1 MKYLTAQFARISLI
15 SIFIAAIAIG
25 LAYNLLTHLKPISSP
40 ASAPSLKE
48 LVPDFFRKGLNK
60 SDIPSVPRS
69 NIQLPLF
76 TGGYQSEEERVVG
89 LVEKATPSVV
99 SIVLTKQLPVYEQ
112 SRTNPFGDPSLCQF
126 FGEEFC
132 KDFATPQL
140 KQKGTQEQEVGAGS
154 GFFVGQNGLI
164 MTNKHVVE
172 RDDVSYTVVTNE
184 GKKYPA
190 KILARDPVNDLSL
203 VKIEGSGF
211 PTLVLGDSSQVK
223 LGQTVIAIG
232 NALGEFRNT
241 VSKGII
247 SGLSRSITAQ
257 GAVSGP
263 EQLSGLIQTD
273 AAINPGNSGG
283 PLLNLQGDVIGINT
297 AVAGGAQ
304 NIGFA
309 LPVNLGKHV
318 LEQYQTKGKISYP
331 FLGVR
336 FMIITEEY
344 AKQQNLP
351 VTYGA
356 LIIRGQTPQDLA
368 IVPGSPADMAGLK
381 ENDIILEVNGQKII
395 TDNPLDKIT
404 ASFKV
409 GDEITLKVYSRGQEK
424 TVQIALGERS

>member
-1 MKYLTAQFARISLI
+1 MKYISAQFFRFSLI
-15 SIFIAAIAIG
+15 GMLIAAITVG
-25 LAYNLLTHLKPISSP
+25 LTYNLLTHLKPLSSSIP
-40 ASAPSLKE
+40 APSLKE
-48 LVPDFFRKGLNK
+48 LVPDFLKRGFNENTT
-60 SDIPSVPRS
+60 PSTPHS
-69 NIQLPLF
+69 SIGLPLF
-76 TGGYQSEEERVVG
+76 TGGYQSEEERAVG

-112 SRTNPFGDPSLCQF
+112 SRTNPFQDPSLCQF

-132 KDFATPQL
+132 QDFSAPQL
-140 KQKGTQEQEVGAGS
+140 KQKGTQERQVGAGS
-154 GFFVGQNGLI
+154 GFFVGQRGLI

-172 RDDVSYTVVTNE
+172 RDDVSYTAVTND

-190 KILARDPVNDLSL
+190 KVLARDPVNDLAL

-223 LGQTVIAIG
+223 LGQTVVAIG

-247 SGLSRSITAQ
+247 SGLSRSITAN
-257 GAVSGP
+257 GALSGP
-263 EQLSGLIQTD
+263 EELSGLIQTD

-283 PLLNLQGDVIGINT
+283 PLLSLTGDVIGINT

-309 LPVNLGKHV
+309 LPVNLGKRV

-336 FMIITEEY
+336 FMTITEEY
-344 AKQQNLP
+344 AKDQNLT

-356 LIIRGQTPQDLA
+356 LVIRGETPQDLA
-368 IVPGSPADMAGLK
+368 IVPGSPADKAGLK
-381 ENDIILEVNGQKII
+381 ENDIILEVNGQKITI
-395 TDNPLDKIT
+395 ENPLNRVT

-409 GDEITLKVYSRGQEK
+409 GDKISLKVYSKGQEK
-424 TVQIALGERS
+424 TVEVALGERS